1 MARTGEKRPMD
12 TIHMNIPASGN
23 FPDIPLDLAAP
34 KRFKFMIDY
43 LLDTGTIDEKG
54 RRPTT
59 DARNN
64 RNYDD
69 SKESV
74 EPEEE
79 GSSMEQLPKTSP
91 LPGNSHILRH
101 ITCRLEGRELWNKFY
116 ELSTEMIITKSGRR
130 MFPTMK
136 LSISGCEPD
145 VFYYVFLDVV
155 PVDNRRYRYIYNKS
169 SWLTAGK
176 AEPTPRNRLYMHPDS
191 PFTGEQLCNQ
201 VISFEKAK
209 LTNNEVDKT
218 GHLILNSMHKYQPRI
233 HVVRRPRERP
243 IEQALT
249 IDLHNEHYKTFQFKE
264 TQFMAVTAYQNQ
276 LITKLKIEKNPFAKG
291 FRDPNGRSPEYDLDI
306 RNDGSS
312 ILLPNLY
319 TPTIMQ
325 QALIRQYWA
334 DKMHSRFAIPS
345 QFISQMFFANITA
358 LPVSP
363 SNLASSSA
371 TTSPP
376 HLHFDRDL
384 IPYSTTSTTAM
395 TATTATITATTT
407 TTTIIANNNK
417 RLTDDRQTPLIL

>member
-43 LLDTGTIDEKG
+43 LLDTGTIDEK
-54 RRPTT
+54 
-59 DARNN
+59 
-64 RNYDD
+64 
-69 SKESV
+69 
-74 EPEEE
+74 

-191 PFTGEQLCNQ
+191 PFTGEQ
-201 VISFEKAK
+201 
-209 LTNNEVDKT
+209 
-218 GHLILNSMHKYQPRI
+218 LILNSMHKYQPRI